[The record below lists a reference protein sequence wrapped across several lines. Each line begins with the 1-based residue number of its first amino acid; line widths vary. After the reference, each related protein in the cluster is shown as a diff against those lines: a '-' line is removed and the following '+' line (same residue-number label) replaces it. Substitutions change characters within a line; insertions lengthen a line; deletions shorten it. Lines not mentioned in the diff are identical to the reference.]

1 MYEYVFDF
9 GGLVCMVYLV
19 FDVYIGVFIGVLVFK
34 YGGYIVGGKVNEWI
48 VRV

>member
-19 FDVYIGVFIGVLVFK
+19 FDVYIGVVIGVLIFK
-34 YGGYIVGGKVNEWI
+34 NCGYVVGGEMNEWI
-48 VRV
+48 IWV